1 LTIQNDTVTD
11 FAPPV
16 APAVLRVL
24 VVARQPVVRAGLR
37 GLVSEM
43 ADVRTIGASASGD
56 EAALLAVEGRLDVV
70 LAAWDG
76 SDGETNL
83 ALAEA
88 LAERGIPLVFL
99 GDGMSPADLGPA
111 IQAGA
116 RGFLLGEA
124 VVEEV
129 EAALR
134 AAWRGLLVVTPVLG
148 RALPVLPTVGAVAGA
163 PPADGV
169 DSPLTER
176 EQEVLELLALGLP
189 NKTIARRLNVS
200 DHTVKFH
207 VGSIL
212 AKLDASSRTEAVTRA
227 ARRGLLAL

>member
-1 LTIQNDTVTD
+1 LTIQNNSVTD

-16 APAVLRVL
+16 APAALRVFI
-24 VVARQPVVRAGLR
+24 VARQPVVRAGLR
-37 GLVSEM
+37 GLVGEM
-43 ADVRTIGASASGD
+43 ADVRAIGASASGD

-88 LAERGIPLVFL
+88 LTECGIPLVFL

-148 RALPVLPTVGAVAGA
+148 RALPALPTVGALVGA
-163 PPADGV
+163 PPADSV
-169 DSPLTER
+169 NSPLTER

>member
-1 LTIQNDTVTD
+1 
-11 FAPPV
+11 
-16 APAVLRVL
+16 
-24 VVARQPVVRAGLR
+24 VRAGLR
-37 GLVSEM
+37 GLVGEI
-43 ADVRTIGASASGD
+43 ADVRTVGVSAIGDDAVRL
-56 EAALLAVEGRLDVV
+56 AADGLVDVV
-70 LAAWDG
+70 LAAWEGGDVD
-76 SDGETNL
+76 SNL

-88 LAERGIPLVFL
+88 VAERGVPLVFL
-99 GDGMSPADLGPA
+99 GDALSAADLGPA
-111 IQAGA
+111 IRAGA

-124 VVEEV
+124 AGEEV

-134 AAWRGLLVVTPVLG
+134 AAWRGLLVASPVLG
-148 RALPVLPTVGAVAGA
+148 QALPPMPAVGAMLGA
-163 PPADGV
+163 PPTDSLE
-169 DSPLTER
+169 SPLTER

-189 NKTIARRLNVS
+189 NKIIARRLNVS